1 MKIKRI
7 LRISLLVLGVT
18 FVGTSC
24 TSTEKGVL
32 VGGALGAAAAGA
44 AIGDSRDR
52 RYYGNRGNYYGDNRG
67 GYYNGNRGN
76 YYGPSRGGYYDR
88 GRGGYYGPPRR
99 NWGY

>member
-32 VGGALGAAAAGA
+32 VGGALGAAAGGAISDDATGAVIGGLLGAAAGA

-52 RYYGNRGNYYGDNRG
+52 RYYGNRGLKQRIKQKHKK
-67 GYYNGNRGN
+67 R
-76 YYGPSRGGYYDR
+76 
-88 GRGGYYGPPRR
+88 
-99 NWGY
+99 

>member
-32 VGGALGAAAAGA
+32 VGGALGAAAGGAISDDATGAVIGGLLGAAAGA
-44 AIGDSRDR
+44 AI
-52 RYYGNRGNYYGDNRG
+52 
-67 GYYNGNRGN
+67 
-76 YYGPSRGGYYDR
+76 
-88 GRGGYYGPPRR
+88 
-99 NWGY
+99 